1 MVAYIN
7 DYESNCENDYEPEYE
22 NEYETDYE
30 SDTNKDDI
38 YDPDECS
45 NSLYNIV
52 LYEPYNHMITGYTN
66 NNYDD
71 KLLTIARFKVLY
83 LDYFREYKRN
93 MLLNNF
99 KVLKKK
105 PIHSYIRNYK
115 YLLQTLKPEIGKCYY
130 SSSGECFCILKTV
143 WIKIIQR
150 KWKTVMSMRNNI
162 IKQRSTIS
170 SLRYRELNGRWPN
183 HILNI
188 PTINGM
194 LSGLR

>member
-7 DYESNCENDYEPEYE
+7 NNECEYDNHHE
-22 NEYETDYE
+22 NEYEIDYE
-30 SDTNKDDI
+30 SDTNEDNI
-38 YDPDECS
+38 YAPEEYS
-45 NSLYNIV
+45 SLSSQYIV
-52 LYEPYNHMITGYTN
+52 LYEPYNHMITGYIN
-66 NNYDD
+66 NKYDNN
-71 KLLTIARFKVLY
+71 LLTIARFKVLD

-115 YLLQTLKPEIGKCYY
+115 YLLQTLKPEIGNCYY

-183 HILNI
+183 HIQNI